1 MIEKRKD
8 HESTYVIARRYR
20 DAQSFLSILNQ
31 NKRSLTYQQIK
42 TLKGQALSG
51 DIEGAWRGLKK
62 LLRQYD

>member
-20 DAQSFLSILNQ
+20 AAQSFIFILNQ
-31 NKRSLTYQQIK
+31 SRRSLTAQQYN

-51 DIEGAWRGLKK
+51 DLEGAWRGLKR
-62 LLRQYD
+62 LLRYDI

>member
-8 HESTYVIARRYR
+8 HESTYVIAKRYR
-20 DAQSFLSILNQ
+20 DAQSFILILNQ
-31 NKRSLTYQQIK
+31 SRRSLTAQQHS

-51 DIEGAWRGLKK
+51 DLEGAWRGLKK